1 MTTITI
7 GSPVWGEDFFDREA
21 VLDELWGA
29 ILAGSSVL
37 LAAPRRVGKTSLM
50 LRLRDAPRAGF
61 ENRVYYLDAEKYETP
76 AELVEDLATLTYR
89 SQPRVQRLV
98 RSLLGAAT
106 AVEELEVW
114 EVRMK
119 LRERVRADWKAQGT
133 HLMRELAADGQRCL
147 LLVDEL
153 SVLLYR
159 LASSEQG
166 AAEAVDVLHW
176 LRAMRQELGPAL
188 VMALGSSLGVG
199 WVASAL
205 GASRAINDLRQVEV
219 GPFAPDTA
227 RHFVRSL
234 FLSQGLGV
242 GEPAVEATL
251 EQVGTLLPIFIQ
263 MMVKAVSAEARAR
276 GVPVDRDLARQCYEE
291 RVLGP
296 EFRQQFE
303 DYYQRLDRYYA
314 LAEARVARRLLSEL
328 AKAPEGVRSEM
339 LYALYER
346 ELGPEANREGFDRL
360 LAKLEEDFY
369 LRAVLRNG
377 ERVVQFYSH
386 WLRDWWRRFHGA

>member
-7 GSPVWGEDFFDREA
+7 GSPVWGADFFDREE

-29 ILAGSSVL
+29 IQGGTSVL

-50 LRLRDAPRAGF
+50 LRLRDVPRAAF
-61 ENRVYYLDAEKYETP
+61 ESRVYYLDAEKYETP
-76 AELVEDLATLTYR
+76 AELVEDLAALTYR
-89 SQPRVQRLV
+89 SQPRVRRFV
-98 RSLLGAAT
+98 TSLLGAAT
-106 AVEELEVW
+106 AVEEMEVW

-133 HLMRELAADGQRCL
+133 HLLRELSADGQRCL

-188 VMALGSSLGVG
+188 AMVLGSSLGVG
-199 WVASAL
+199 WVASSL

-219 GPFAPDTA
+219 GPFGADTA

-234 FLSQGLGV
+234 FLSQGLSV
-242 GEPAVEATL
+242 GEPAVEAVF

-276 GVPVDRDLARQCYEE
+276 GGPVDRELVRQCYEQ

-303 DYYQRLDRYYA
+303 DYYQRFDRYYEVE
-314 LAEARVARRLLSEL
+314 EARVARRLLSEL
-328 AKAPEGVRSEM
+328 AKVPEGVRSEA
-339 LYALYER
+339 LYALYAR
-346 ELGPEANREGFDRL
+346 ELGPAANREGFDRL
-360 LAKLEEDFY
+360 LAKLEEDFF
-369 LRAVLRNG
+369 LRVVLQDLQ
-377 ERVVQFYSH
+377 RVVQFYSQ